1 VFGHCYEGGRVDDAA
16 EFLRQK
22 ATQCRTLAEE
32 SPAGEPAQRGLLA
45 LALELDAQAVAI
57 EAGRA
62 TSREIDA
69 VTAPEPQPGLG

>member
-1 VFGHCYEGGRVDDAA
+1 MDDLA

-22 ATQCRTLAEE
+22 AIQCRALAEE
-32 SPAGEPAQRGLLA
+32 AATSEPAQRGLLA

-62 TSREIDA
+62 TAREVEA
-69 VTAPEPQPGLG
+69 ATAPETQSSSG